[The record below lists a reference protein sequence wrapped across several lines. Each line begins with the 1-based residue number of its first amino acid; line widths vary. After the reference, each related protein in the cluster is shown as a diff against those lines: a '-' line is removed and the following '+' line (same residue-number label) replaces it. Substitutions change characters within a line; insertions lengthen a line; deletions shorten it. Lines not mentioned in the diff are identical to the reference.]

1 MSTQQRHGNV
11 FCCHVFLFEH
21 FFGPRKFDQ
30 KGHFSEL
37 AIDLYEFLQQEH
49 FLLIPDG
56 RIAYKLYINLK
67 PLKCFHD
74 TILVWA
80 GVLGYKYR
88 GCSRVVKDRQEVTNL
103 AEDWCQDKGSGS
115 HVPMASLIEH
125 LECILC
131 WPL

>member
-1 MSTQQRHGNV
+1 MV
-11 FCCHVFLFEH
+11 
-21 FFGPRKFDQ
+21 
-30 KGHFSEL
+30 EL
-37 AIDLYEFLQQEH
+37 H
-49 FLLIPDG
+49 TN
-56 RIAYKLYINLK
+56 YINLK

-80 GVLGYKYR
+80 GVLGYKYC
-88 GCSRVVKDRQEVTNL
+88 GGSRVVKDRQEVTNL
-103 AEDWCQDKGSGS
+103 AEDWLQDKGSGS